1 MLVALETFTRC
12 FMHAIRCDEAPP
24 PTPGGGGG
32 EQAIADSQNRLG
44 AKWGQV
50 EVTYCRLG

>member
-1 MLVALETFTRC
+1 
-12 FMHAIRCDEAPP
+12 MHAVHCDEAPP
-24 PTPGGGGG
+24 PPPRVGGG

-44 AKWGQV
+44 ADWGQV